1 MSRWH
6 PQAWTVETE
15 VERPDPALVAALAQ
29 LPTTQIAD
37 GGGPIAAVGPGIAPM
52 VAAAEICGPAVTLWT
67 APGDI
72 LFILKS
78 PDVVHDGDVL
88 VVDAGGRLDAAVIGD
103 VIGGRLQARGCV
115 GMVVDGAVRD
125 VEGLEELGLPVHA
138 RGAHPATGSNAGP
151 GALNVPVQLGGVGVH
166 PGDVVRA
173 DRSGVVV
180 VRRGGLAEV
189 LERAGVVA
197 RREEQ
202 WQAAFAAGAGMDE
215 VLGIDALIAEKAAA
229 AGATGGPE
237 VEERS

>member
-6 PQAWTVETE
+6 PQAWTIATD
-15 VERPDPALVAALAQ
+15 VERPDPALVARLAQ

-37 GGGPIAAVGPGIAPM
+37 GGGPVAVVGPGIGPM
-52 VAAAEICGPAVTLWT
+52 VSATEVCGPAVTLWA

-72 LFILKS
+72 LHVLKS
-78 PDVVHDGDVL
+78 PDLVQPGDVL
-88 VVDAGGRLDAAVIGD
+88 VVDGGGRLDAAVLGD
-103 VIGGRLQARGCV
+103 VISGRLQARGGV
-115 GMVVDGAVRD
+115 GAVVDGAVRD
-125 VEGLEELGLPVHA
+125 LEGIEALGFPVHA
-138 RGAHPATGSNAGP
+138 RGAHPATGSTTGP
-151 GALNVPVQLGGVGVH
+151 GALNVPVQLGGVAVH

-180 VRRGGLAEV
+180 VRREGLAEAV
-189 LERAGVVA
+189 ERAERVA

-202 WQAAFAAGAGMDE
+202 WQAAFAAGAGVDE

-237 VEERS
+237 VEERA

>member
-6 PQAWTVETE
+6 PQAWTIETG

-37 GGGPIAAVGPGIAPM
+37 GGGPVAVVGPGIAP
-52 VAAAEICGPAVTLWT
+52 VVSATEICGPALTLWT

-72 LFILKS
+72 LYILKS
-78 PDVVHDGDVL
+78 PDLVQDGDVL
-88 VVDAGGRLDAAVIGD
+88 VVDGGGRLDAAVIGD
-103 VIGGRLQARGCV
+103 VIGGRLQAGGCV
-115 GMVVDGAVRD
+115 GLVVDGAVRD
-125 VEGLEELGLPVHA
+125 LEGLEELGLPVHA

-151 GALNVPVQLGGVGVH
+151 GALNVPVQLGGVAVH

-180 VRRGGLAEV
+180 VRRDGLAEV
-189 LERAGVVA
+189 LERAGAVA

-202 WQAAFAAGAGMDE
+202 WQSAFAAGAGVDE
-215 VLGIDALIAEKAAA
+215 VLGIDGLIAEKAAA
-229 AGATGGPE
+229 AGASGGAE
-237 VEERS
+237 VEERQ